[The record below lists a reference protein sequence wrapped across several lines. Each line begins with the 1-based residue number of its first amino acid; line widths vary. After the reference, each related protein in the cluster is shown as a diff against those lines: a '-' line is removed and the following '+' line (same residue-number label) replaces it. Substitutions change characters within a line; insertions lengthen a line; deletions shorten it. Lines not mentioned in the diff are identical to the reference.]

1 MADGKQQI
9 RLIVGLGN
17 PESKYEG
24 TRHNAGFMFAERL
37 LTKLPRAFRE
47 HRVHGFQSY
56 YWKGT
61 YAGGQLIIQTPLT
74 YMNLSGEAVAP
85 LMRSEGIAPDEVLVV
100 HDDMDIALGRIR
112 IRKGGGSAGHNGIN
126 SLIEEIGSE
135 GFHRMRI
142 GVGHAESRGDVIDY
156 VLSEFSEEERA
167 IFDRVLAGAAE
178 AAILILRRG
187 ISMAMNQYNPRDFSA
202 DEESQPNKT
211 TTDTSVTTNKKHLE
225 VQS

>member
-1 MADGKQQI
+1 MADGTHRI

-17 PESKYEG
+17 PESKYDG

-37 LTKLPRAFRE
+37 LTRLPRSFQ
-47 HRVHGFQSY
+47 RVHGFQSY

-61 YAGGQLIIQTPLT
+61 YAGAPLIVQMPLT

-85 LMRSEGIAPDEVLVV
+85 LMRSEGIAPDEVLVA
-100 HDDMDIALGRIR
+100 HDDMDIPLGRIR

-126 SLIEEIGSE
+126 SLIEQIGSE
-135 GFHRMRI
+135 GFNRMRI

-167 IFDRVLAGAAE
+167 VFDRVLAGAAE
-178 AAILILRRG
+178 AAVLILRRG
-187 ISMAMNQYNPRDFSA
+187 IAMAMNQYNPRDFSA
-202 DEESQPNKT
+202 DEDSQPNKT
-211 TTDTSVTTNKKHLE
+211 TTETSVNNK
-225 VQS
+225 

>member
-47 HRVHGFQSY
+47 HRIHGFQSY

-61 YAGGQLIIQTPLT
+61 YAGAPLIVQTPLT

-100 HDDMDIALGRIR
+100 HDDMDIPLGRIR
-112 IRKGGGSAGHNGIN
+112 IRRGGGSAGHNGIK
-126 SLIEEIGSE
+126 SLIEEIGGE
-135 GFHRMRI
+135 GFHRIRI
-142 GVGHAESRGDVIDY
+142 GVGKKPEGWDLADY
-156 VLSEFSEEERA
+156 VLSRIGKEEFP
-167 IFDRVLAGAAE
+167 IFREACEKAGDAARLIITE
-178 AAILILRRG
+178 GIQAAQNR
-187 ISMAMNQYNPRDFSA
+187 YN
-202 DEESQPNKT
+202 
-211 TTDTSVTTNKKHLE
+211 
-225 VQS
+225 

>member
-9 RLIVGLGN
+9 RLIVGLGT

-37 LTKLPRAFRE
+37 PTKLPRAFRE

-61 YAGGQLIIQTPLT
+61 YAGGQLIVQTPLT

-100 HDDMDIALGRIR
+100 HDDMDIPLGRIR
-112 IRKGGGSAGHNGIN
+112 IRKGGGSAGHNGIK
-126 SLIEEIGSE
+126 SLIEEIGGE
-135 GFHRMRI
+135 GFHRIRI

-156 VLSEFSEEERA
+156 VLSEFSESEKA
-167 IFDRVLAGAAE
+167 VFGRVLDGAAE
-178 AAILILRRG
+178 AAVLMLRRG
-187 ISMAMNQYNPRDFSA
+187 VVMAMNVYNPRDWSV
-202 DEESQPNKT
+202 EETSQTNET
-211 TTDTSVTTNKKHLE
+211 TTETSVTNK
-225 VQS
+225 